1 MPLIHMVVPEDEEK
15 WPVQAADDE
24 VVVSQREVTG
34 AQHKVHLAV
43 PFFQTCAVDQ
53 GIHVI
58 GDAEQSHSVFLNI
71 VNRFPAC
78 NGRPYRRRTAAPA
91 LTIPVFSGIYSV
103 IHDPRRDIMDKME
116 IQEKIV
122 SILARH
128 TSVDRSALTPKKDL
142 KLDLGLDSLDVAEI
156 VYEMEE
162 TFGIHISD
170 ESAERIQKI
179 SDTVD
184 FVHEKIAESEQ
195 GGLSAQE
202 R

>member
-1 MPLIHMVVPEDEEK
+1 
-15 WPVQAADDE
+15 
-24 VVVSQREVTG
+24 
-34 AQHKVHLAV
+34 
-43 PFFQTCAVDQ
+43 
-53 GIHVI
+53 
-58 GDAEQSHSVFLNI
+58 
-71 VNRFPAC
+71 
-78 NGRPYRRRTAAPA
+78 
-91 LTIPVFSGIYSV
+91 LTIPGFSGIYFV
-103 IHDPRRDIMDKME
+103 IHGPRRDIMDKME